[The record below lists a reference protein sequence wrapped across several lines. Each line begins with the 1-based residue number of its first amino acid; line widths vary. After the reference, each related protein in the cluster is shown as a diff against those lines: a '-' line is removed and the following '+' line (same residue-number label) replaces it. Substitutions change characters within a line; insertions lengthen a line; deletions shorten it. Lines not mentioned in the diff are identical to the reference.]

1 MTITAEILTVGD
13 ELLRGD
19 VVDENSAW
27 LATRLGQ
34 LGLAVN
40 RIVSVGD
47 TLDPLVRQLK
57 RATERCQLL
66 VVSGGL
72 GPTDD
77 DRTTEA
83 VCHMSGLKRQLHEDV
98 LDAMRERF
106 RRAGYTLTANN
117 EKQAR
122 IPEGA
127 TILQNEWGTA
137 PGYMVRHQS
146 CRVICLPGVPLELKK
161 IFDAHAAPLLEQQF
175 NCKPAQVRNLNT
187 FGIGESQLDHRL
199 GRLLDELDHGACEV
213 SIHYRTSFPCN
224 HFILV
229 ARPNDGAN
237 PDEPRAVLD
246 RLEAAAREQVG
257 KYIYGVDDTAFSDA
271 VVQALRQAGATLAL
285 AESCTGGLTGD
296 LLTSA
301 SGSSEVFE
309 LGVISYSNEV
319 KHKILGV
326 DRQIF
331 LDHGAVSQQCVE
343 AMAQGVRRLAG
354 ADFGAAISG
363 IAGPSGGTAEK
374 PVGTVHFAVASSS
387 GVRHLHRLFPFDR
400 QRVKI
405 VSAHTALAL
414 VMRELGKQ

>member
-27 LATRLGQ
+27 LATRMGQ
-34 LGLAVN
+34 LGLSVN

-47 TLDPLVRQLK
+47 ALDLLVRQLK
-57 RATERCQLL
+57 RACERCQLL

-72 GPTDD
+72 GPTAD

-83 VCHMSGLKRQLHEDV
+83 VGLMSGRELRLRQDV
-98 LDAMRERF
+98 LEAMRQRF

-122 IPEGA
+122 IPAEA
-127 TILQNEWGTA
+127 TILPNEWGTA
-137 PGYMVRHQS
+137 PGYMVRHEG
-146 CRVICLPGVPLELKK
+146 CRVVCLPGVPLELKN
-161 IFDAHAAPLLEQQF
+161 IFDAHVAPLVEQQLH
-175 NCKPAQVRNLNT
+175 CRPAQVRNLNT

-199 GRLLDELDHGACEV
+199 GHLLDELDHGACEV

-224 HFILV
+224 HLILV
-229 ARPNDGAN
+229 ARPEDGAAPN
-237 PDEPRAVLD
+237 EAQAVLD
-246 RLEAAAREQVG
+246 RLEQAARQQVG
-257 KYIYGVDDTAFSDA
+257 KYIYGVDDTSFSDA

-296 LLTSA
+296 LITSA

-326 DRQIF
+326 DKQIF
-331 LDHGAVSQQCVE
+331 TDHGAVSQQCVE
-343 AMAQGVRRLAG
+343 AMARGVRRLAG
-354 ADFGAAISG
+354 SDFGAAISG
-363 IAGPSGGTAEK
+363 IAGPTGGTVEK
-374 PVGTVHFAVASSS
+374 PVGTVHFAVASAS
-387 GVRHLHRLFPFDR
+387 GVAHLHRVFPFER

-414 VMRELGKQ
+414 VMRELRKQ